1 MYELK
6 ELDVAETSAGGCS
19 EPGMAKPLPGNLL
32 QTDVV
37 SDFQNRD
44 TDTVS

>member
-6 ELDVAETSAGGCS
+6 ELDVAEASAGSCS
-19 EPGMAKPLPGNLL
+19 EAGKAKPLPGNLL
-32 QTDVV
+32 QTDAV

-44 TDTVS
+44 ADTVS